1 MDALTRSLPTWS
13 AAEFGRRLE
22 AQRRGTLVQFAAWD
36 AGVPIGRAHV
46 LFPGH
51 EQWSISAHRCR
62 CAEARDV
69 QVAHEH
75 RRRGVATALMH
86 ALEAASR
93 GRGMNRIG
101 LTVAHDDDAA
111 PARALYERL
120 GYRFAHGPFIGGVT
134 IPGDHG
140 PIHFATVFTYLTK
153 EL

>member
-1 MDALTRSLPTWS
+1 MQL
-13 AAEFGRRLE
+13 
-22 AQRRGTLVQFAAWD
+22 AAWS
-36 AGVPIGRAHV
+36 GELPVGRAHV

-51 EQWSISAHRCR
+51 EAWSISAHRCG

-69 QVAHEH
+69 QVAPEH

-93 GRGMNRIG
+93 ERGMNRIG
-101 LTVAHDDDAA
+101 LTVAQDDDAA

-120 GYRFAHGPFIGGVT
+120 GYRVAHGPFVSSVT
-134 IPGDHG
+134 IPGDDG
-140 PIHFATVFTYLTK
+140 PIHFATVLTYLTK

>member
-1 MDALTRSLPTWS
+1 LTLAQYPS
-13 AAEFGRRLE
+13 RLE
-22 AQRRGTLVQFAAWD
+22 AQRHGTLVQLAAWS
-36 AGVPIGRAHV
+36 GELPVGRAHV

-51 EQWSISAHRCR
+51 ETWSISAHRCG

-69 QVAHEH
+69 QVAPEH
-75 RRRGVATALMH
+75 RRRGVATALMR

-93 GRGMNRIG
+93 DRGMNRIG
-101 LTVAHDDDAA
+101 LTVAQDDDAA

-120 GYRFAHGPFIGGVT
+120 GYRVAHGPFVSSVT
-134 IPGDHG
+134 IPGDDG

>member
-1 MDALTRSLPTWS
+1 M
-13 AAEFGRRLE
+13 
-22 AQRRGTLVQFAAWD
+22 QLVAWAD
-36 AGVPIGRAHV
+36 EVAIGRVHV

-51 EQWSISAHRCR
+51 EQWSISAHRCG
-62 CAEARDV
+62 CTEARDV
-69 QVAHEH
+69 QVVPEQ

-86 ALEAASR
+86 AVEAASR
-93 GRGMNRIG
+93 ERGMNRIG
-101 LTVAHDDDAA
+101 LAVARDEDAA

-134 IPGDHG
+134 IPGDQG